1 MFTTQNPYMEHV
13 KMSTENGVALSTTQF
28 YKRIKSILKEDPAMD
43 GSGHL
48 YLRPEQPKPLDE
60 IVITSVQGHTIETLR
75 EMGIDGFDEEK
86 TRDFIAVVLRYISLP
101 WRGGRAPGTPRTNKK
116 PKTKQKAKKAKP
128 QKQKPQ
134 QKQRR
139 REEVRT
145 VQVTVKRAR
154 SFHYPRDLATPGGDS

>member
-1 MFTTQNPYMEHV
+1 MTTT
-13 KMSTENGVALSTTQF
+13 TENGAALSKTQF
-28 YKRIKSILKEDPAMD
+28 HKRIKSILKEDPALD

-48 YLRPEQPKPLDE
+48 YLQPDQPKPLDE
-60 IVITSVQGHTIETLR
+60 IVTASIQSHTLEALR
-75 EMGIDGFDEEK
+75 NQGIDGFDEEK

-101 WRGGRAPGTPRTNKK
+101 RRGAREPGTPRLNKK
-116 PKTKQKAKKAKP
+116 KKAKTKQKTKKAKL

-145 VQVTVKRAR
+145 VQVTVKKSRG
-154 SFHYPRDLATPGGDS
+154 FHYPRDLPATGGDS